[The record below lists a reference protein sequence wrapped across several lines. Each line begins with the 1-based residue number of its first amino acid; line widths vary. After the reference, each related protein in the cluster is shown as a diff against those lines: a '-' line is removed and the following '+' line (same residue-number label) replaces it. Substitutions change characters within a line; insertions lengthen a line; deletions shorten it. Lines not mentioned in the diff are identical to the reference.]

1 MQILCRCIELT
12 DSIAQKT
19 IRKKQSRQSH
29 ITSQAVGMEIFAAFP
44 HHALRRQFNLIPT
57 IIRRKFAKA
66 RVYLHFAQSCSYT
79 TTTLNIPLK
88 SALSPRHSKS
98 ASQILSLRPQA

>member
-12 DSIAQKT
+12 DGIAQKT

-44 HHALRRQFNLIPT
+44 HHALRRQSYLIPT
-57 IIRRKFAKA
+57 VIRRNLQK
-66 RVYLHFAQSCSYT
+66 RVSIS
-79 TTTLNIPLK
+79 ISLK
-88 SALSPRHSKS
+88 VAPIRQL
-98 ASQILSLRPQA
+98 L

>member
-44 HHALRRQFNLIPT
+44 HHAQRRQFNLIPT
-57 IIRRKFAKA
+57 IIRRNLQK
-66 RVYLHFAQSCSYT
+66 RVSIS
-79 TTTLNIPLK
+79 ISLK
-88 SALSPRHSKS
+88 VAPIRQL
-98 ASQILSLRPQA
+98 L

>member
-12 DSIAQKT
+12 YSIAQKT

-44 HHALRRQFNLIPT
+44 HHALRRQFHLRYT
-57 IIRRKFAKA
+57 AIRRN
-66 RVYLHFAQSCSYT
+66 LQ
-79 TTTLNIPLK
+79 
-88 SALSPRHSKS
+88 
-98 ASQILSLRPQA
+98 